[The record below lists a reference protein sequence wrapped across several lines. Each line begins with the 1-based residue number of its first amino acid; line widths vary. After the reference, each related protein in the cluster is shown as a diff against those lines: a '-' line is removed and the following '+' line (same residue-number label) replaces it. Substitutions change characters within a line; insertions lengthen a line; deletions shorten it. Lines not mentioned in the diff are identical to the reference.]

1 MMNSTT
7 FEIVQTHVF
16 YVVVETFVLEM
27 LVIGACFIVSV
38 IVNFDILLVD
48 STICSYITNDIY

>member
-16 YVVVETFVLEM
+16 YVVVEMFVLEM

-38 IVNFDILLVD
+38 IVKSSDNF
-48 STICSYITNDIY
+48 

>member
-16 YVVVETFVLEM
+16 YVVVEMFVLEM

-38 IVNFDILLVD
+38 IVK
-48 STICSYITNDIY
+48 SYHYFERITFGTR